1 MKENKNSSTINLGKC
16 EDTLKYIYNISNQ
29 SNLYMLKIDREQ
41 KGKNYP
47 IIEYEVFYP
56 LENGKIKFLNLS
68 YCKTS
73 DIEIS
78 IPINITG
85 PFDKKKY
92 NPKSSYYNNICSK
105 TNSNSNVD
113 IPLKDRRNE
122 FIKNNISL
130 CEANCEFTDYNINNF
145 IKNRINLK
153 YIKENK
159 EMIIQKDEMNIAFTS
174 TYIQKLNEDSNTTT
188 INLGKCEK
196 DLKVIYNIPPEKHL

>member
-1 MKENKNSSTINLGKC
+1 MNIAFTSTYIQKLNEDSNTTTINLGKC
-16 EDTLKYIYNISNQ
+16 EKDLKVIYNIPQ
-29 SNLYMLKIDREQ
+29 QKHLYMLKIDIEQ

-85 PFDKKKY
+85 PFDKNKY

-105 TNSNSNVD
+105 
-113 IPLKDRRNE
+113 
-122 FIKNNISL
+122 
-130 CEANCEFTDYNINNF
+130 
-145 IKNRINLK
+145 
-153 YIKENK
+153 NK
-159 EMIIQKDEMNIAFTS
+159 F
-174 TYIQKLNEDSNTTT
+174 
-188 INLGKCEK
+188 
-196 DLKVIYNIPPEKHL
+196 